1 MPNRY
6 VRESA
11 IESER
16 VNALSWLGEVFF
28 RRLINKVDDFGRFS
42 ANKAI
47 LRAALFP
54 LKLDE
59 ITEEVVGACLVE
71 LEESGLAI
79 IYSVEGKLVLQLAK
93 WEKGRAK
100 ESKYPPPPASISQRP
115 QTLVYNGKQ
124 VQTNVPDSDTDYDYD
139 PDSDTPL
146 RGGEGEIEGM
156 DLEKLADDEVDAAV
170 DFTAD
175 WGDHPEGVTDKDR
188 CEAVCR
194 YAIAIAP
201 TLPEPA
207 EMWMVEEFVDHFDK
221 YHWRAGP
228 NDRKIR
234 DWKAAFRIFIRD
246 KPRTQTKAKKPA

>member
-42 ANKAI
+42 SNPAL

-54 LKLDE
+54 LRLDE
-59 ITEEVVGACLVE
+59 VSETVTSECIQELVNT
-71 LEESGLAI
+71 GLAFT
-79 IYSVEGKLVLQLAK
+79 YDVNGKGVIQLEK

-100 ESKYPPPPASISQRP
+100 ESKYPDPPANISQRL
-115 QTLVYNGKQ
+115 QTFVYNGKQ
-124 VQTNVPDSDTDYDYD
+124 GQTNVPDSDTDTDSD

-156 DLEKLADDEVDAAV
+156 DLEKLADAEVAAAA

-175 WGDHPEGVTDKDR
+175 WGDHPKGADYVER
-188 CEAVCR
+188 CQTVCQ

-207 EMWMVEEFVDHFDK
+207 EMWMVEEFVDFGEK
-221 YHWRAGP
+221 YHWRAGF

-234 DWKAAFRIFIRD
+234 DWKAAFRDFIRN
-246 KPRTQTKAKKPA
+246 KPRTAPKTKRPA